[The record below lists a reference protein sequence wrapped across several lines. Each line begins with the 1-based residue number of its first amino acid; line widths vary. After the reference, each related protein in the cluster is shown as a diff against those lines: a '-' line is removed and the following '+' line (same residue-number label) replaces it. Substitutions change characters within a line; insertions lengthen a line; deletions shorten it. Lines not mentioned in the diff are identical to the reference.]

1 MLTAAEMASLLER
14 GAAQL
19 AVVVTALQSAWQR
32 RDVPETR
39 REAHKLAGLS
49 GSIGCRTLMAA
60 ARKIEAAATGRSV
73 PRRLQTL
80 IDDLSRLLPA
90 TVAALQR
97 WQAGLGRAGSGRAG

>member
-60 ARKIEAAATGRSV
+60 ARKIEATADGSAL
-73 PRRLQTL
+73 PRRLPPL
-80 IDDLSRLLPA
+80 IDDLARLLPA
-90 TVAALQR
+90 TLAALER
-97 WQAGLGRAGSGRAG
+97 WRAG